1 MFFFLNQTSNDQ
13 NSEKHFH
20 PLKLSRLLQEG
31 KMGGG
36 GRRNVEAPREVIL
49 SETVNL
55 QICWGLNSH
64 DFPMVEMVINLG
76 YGIFSSHLFQDS
88 PVIAGG
94 KTSHPQYS
102 QQLIDPWHD
111 P

>member
-1 MFFFLNQTSNDQ
+1 MFFSYINQTSNDQ
-13 NSEKHFH
+13 NSKKHFH

-36 GRRNVEAPREVIL
+36 GRRNFEAPREVIL
-49 SETVNL
+49 SV
-55 QICWGLNSH
+55 
-64 DFPMVEMVINLG
+64 VEMVINLVS
-76 YGIFSSHLFQDS
+76 GIYVPIYFRI
-88 PVIAGG
+88 PPIAGG

-111 P
+111 PWPS